1 MADTILIA
9 GALGQLGSE
18 LTQELR
24 ILLGKNS
31 IIAADLAQP
40 TQELTDL
47 GPYEQL
53 DITNDLNYASV
64 IDKYKITQVYHL
76 AALLSATGEKYPN
89 KAWDVNLNGYRN
101 LLEIAKE
108 KKQIAKI
115 YFPSSIAVFGL
126 NTPRIN
132 TPQDTPVNP
141 NTMYGITK
149 YTGELLSQ
157 YYWQKFQVD
166 IRSLRYPGIISY
178 KTLPGGGT
186 TDYAVDIYHHA
197 VQGKNYECF
206 LKPDTALPMMY
217 MPDALKATFQIM
229 DAPQENIKQRMGYNL
244 SAMSFTPETQASA
257 IKKIIPEFTIT
268 YNPDFRQAIADSW
281 PASID
286 DSAATHHWGWK
297 PAYDLHHMSIDMI
310 HNLKTQYSSDI
321 L

>member
-24 ILLGKNS
+24 TLLGKNS
-31 IIAADLAQP
+31 VIAADLVQP
-40 TQELTDL
+40 SQEQIDL

-53 DITNDLNYASV
+53 DITDEKRYAYL

-178 KTLPGGGT
+178 KTLPVSLEGT
-186 TDYAVDIYHHA
+186 
-197 VQGKNYECF
+197 
-206 LKPDTALPMMY
+206 L
-217 MPDALKATFQIM
+217 
-229 DAPQENIKQRMGYNL
+229 
-244 SAMSFTPETQASA
+244 
-257 IKKIIPEFTIT
+257 
-268 YNPDFRQAIADSW
+268 
-281 PASID
+281 
-286 DSAATHHWGWK
+286 
-297 PAYDLHHMSIDMI
+297 
-310 HNLKTQYSSDI
+310 YSSKKRRRKTKKHRNYRKYI
-321 L
+321 TRNRNRERVNY